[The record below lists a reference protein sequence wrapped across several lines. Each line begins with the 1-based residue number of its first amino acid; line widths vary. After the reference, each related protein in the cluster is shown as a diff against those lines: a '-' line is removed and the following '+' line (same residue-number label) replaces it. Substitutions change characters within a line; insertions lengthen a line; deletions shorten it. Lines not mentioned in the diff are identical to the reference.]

1 MDLRKAALVAGTL
14 SEAEER
20 IVEARKKAYRLLL
33 MELLKK
39 IPPEEREKYLI
50 RKGKSKKAKKRKR
63 R

>member
-1 MDLRKAALVAGTL
+1 MNARIIATAAGAL

-39 IPPEEREKYLI
+39 IPPEERGKYLV
-50 RKGKSKKAKKRKR
+50 RKGKSRKAKKRKR